1 MRVKITDREKVME
14 LLNEAEGRAK
24 LRKIE
29 SYENLQA
36 IVKKAE
42 NWLMDLADTTTPKVL
57 SGTKGCWTAY
67 EHLPN
72 AYYKK
77 GTPEGTYVRW
87 YWGADGVARI
97 TEIGR
102 REVKTVNH
110 CYDFDPSEKYSTRA
124 FQRTYI
130 HMHAL

>member
-24 LRKIE
+24 MRKIE

-42 NWLMDLADTTTPKVL
+42 NWLMDIADTKTPKVL
-57 SGTKGCWTAY
+57 AGTKGCWTAY
-67 EHLPN
+67 ENLPN

-77 GTPEGTYVRW
+77 GTPEGTYIRW

-110 CYDFDPSEKYSTRA
+110 FFDYDPSKKYSKFLR
-124 FQRTYI
+124 RT
-130 HMHAL
+130 